1 MSTDSSTDETFTYV
15 VVGSGMTADGA
26 ARGIHEMDPDGS
38 ILILGTDTDRPYTRP
53 ALTKKL
59 WTDPDFTVDDNW
71 MNTAEDTGA
80 TIRLETAVDRIDPGT
95 RTVEADGRVIGYEKL
110 LLATGGAPHRLDL
123 PETDQVLH
131 FRTLADYR
139 RLRELADRDL
149 RIAVIGGSF
158 IGTELAAALAQH
170 DTRVTLIYP
179 DQVLQSTPFPP
190 GLAQRFEQTYAEHGV
205 TLRPESTVASGRE
218 IDGGRIEL
226 TLEGGSRID
235 VDAVVVGIGITPLTA
250 LAEDAGLDVD
260 DGIVVDEHLRTS
272 ATDVWAAGDV
282 ASYPDARLGRRRVE
296 HVDHATTMGQT
307 VGRIMAGAE
316 EAYTHTPLFY
326 SDVFDVSYEAVG
338 EVDTSLDVI
347 EDWIDPNAR
356 GVVFYLREGRVRGV
370 LLWDVQDRADDAR
383 EILAEDGPHTAETL
397 RGRLTQD

>member
-1 MSTDSSTDETFTYV
+1 MSTDTGTDETFTYV
-15 VVGSGMTADGA
+15 LVGSGMTADGA
-26 ARGIHEMDPDGS
+26 ARGIREIDPEGS
-38 ILILGTDTDRPYTRP
+38 ILILGADADRPYTRP

-71 MNTAEDTGA
+71 MNTADDTGA
-80 TIRLETAVDRIDPGT
+80 ILRPGTVADRIDPGA
-95 RTVEADGRVIGYEKL
+95 RTVVAGGRRISYEKL
-110 LLATGGAPHRLDL
+110 LLATGGTPHRLDL
-123 PETDQVLH
+123 PRTDRVLH

-149 RIAVIGGSF
+149 RVAVIGGSF
-158 IGTELAAALAQH
+158 IGTELAAALVQH

-190 GLAQRFEQTYAEHGV
+190 GLARRFEQTYAEQGV

-226 TLEGGSRID
+226 TLEGGSTID
-235 VDAVVVGIGITPLTA
+235 VDAVVVGIGIAPLTS

-260 DGIVVDEHLRTS
+260 DGIVVDEQLRTS
-272 ATDVWAAGDV
+272 AEGVWAAGDV

-296 HVDHATTMGQT
+296 HVDHATTMGET

-316 EAYTHTPLFY
+316 ETYTHTPLFY
-326 SDVFDVSYEAVG
+326 SDVFEFSYEAVG
-338 EVDTSLDVI
+338 EVDTSLEVI
-347 EDWIDPNAR
+347 EDWIEPNAR
-356 GVVFYLREGRVRGV
+356 GVVFYLRDGRVRGV
-370 LLWDVQDRADDAR
+370 LLWGVQDKADDAR
-383 EILAEDGPHTAETL
+383 GILAEEGPHTAADL
-397 RGRLTQD
+397 RGRLTAD